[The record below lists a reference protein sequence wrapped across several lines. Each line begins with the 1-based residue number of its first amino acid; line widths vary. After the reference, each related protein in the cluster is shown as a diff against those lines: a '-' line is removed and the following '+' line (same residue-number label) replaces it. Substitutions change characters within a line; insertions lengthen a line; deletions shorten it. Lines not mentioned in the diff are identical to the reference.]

1 MGVAVGVVVRM
12 YVDFLIKII
21 PTPLVYAFWQQ
32 H

>member
-21 PTPLVYAFWQQ
+21 PTLVYAFWQQ